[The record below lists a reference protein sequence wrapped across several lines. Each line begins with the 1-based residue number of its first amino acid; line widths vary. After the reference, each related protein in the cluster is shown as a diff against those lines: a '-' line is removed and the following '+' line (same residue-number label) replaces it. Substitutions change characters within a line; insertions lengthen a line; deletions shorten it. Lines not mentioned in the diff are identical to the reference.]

1 VKYGFIE
8 LEKAHFP
15 ISLLCEVLGVS
26 RSGFYA
32 WRSRPASPRAQAN
45 AALSETIA
53 EVHQK
58 SRCTY
63 GSPRV
68 HAELRYRGVQVS
80 QKRVARLMRDRGL
93 VARRRRPFR
102 PKTTDS
108 NHAHPIAENKLDR
121 VFSRPAPNQAW
132 VGDITYIRTD
142 EGWLYLAVLLDLFS
156 RRVVG
161 WAMSER
167 IDRHLTIAALTMAV
181 ANRGPAAQDV
191 LHHSDRGSQYA
202 SEDYRQALAKNGF
215 EASMSR
221 KGNCWDNAVAESFFA
236 TLKTEMVHQRH
247 FATRIEARTAVFE
260 YIEVFYNRRRRHSS
274 LGYLSPAEFEAN
286 VIQPVGI
293 LA

>member
-1 VKYGFIE
+1 MKYGFVE
-8 LEKAHFP
+8 AEKAHFP
-15 ISLLCEVLGVS
+15 VSLLCKVLGVS

-32 WRSRPASPRAQAN
+32 WRSRPQSPRAQQN
-45 AALSETIA
+45 ATLAETIT
-53 EVHQK
+53 EVHQT
-58 SRCTY
+58 SRGTY

-68 HAELRYRGVQVS
+68 HAELRHRGMAVGK
-80 QKRVARLMRDRGL
+80 KRVARLMRERGL

-108 NHAHPIAENKLDR
+108 NHSHPIAENKLDR
-121 VFSRPAPNQAW
+121 TFSRPAPNQAW

-142 EGWLYLAVLLDLFS
+142 EGWLYLAVLIDLFS

-161 WAMSER
+161 WAMSDR
-167 IDRHLTIAALTMAV
+167 IDRHLTISALTMAV
-181 ANRGPAAQDV
+181 ANRGPATKDV

-202 SEDYRQALAKNGF
+202 SEDYRQALARHGF
-215 EASMSR
+215 VISMSR

-247 FATRIEARTAVFE
+247 FATRVEARTAIFE
-260 YIEVFYNRRRRHSS
+260 YIEIFYNRRRRHSS

-286 VIQPVGI
+286 VKQPVAI
-293 LA
+293 HA